1 MLLGNDT
8 VLWFLF
14 LIPVVILP
22 VYVWNF
28 VRKRRALNLLAH
40 HEMLGKINRSV
51 SLKRQIL
58 KAAMIT
64 LAFASVVIALTQPK
78 WNPKPQKIKRRGRDI
93 CILLD
98 TSRSMLAEDIKP
110 NRLKRSLLAIQ
121 DLLDVLQG
129 DRVAIVTFAGNA
141 TVKCPLTQDYSFVR
155 MMLADIT
162 TESNSRGGTMIGDA
176 IRKATTDVFDQ
187 KSRQYKDIIL
197 ITDGGD
203 HDSFP
208 VQAAQ
213 KAAQQGVRII
223 AVGLGDE
230 DEGSRIPITDA
241 NGVRTFLKYQGKEV
255 WAKLDGDMLRKVA
268 GATPG
273 GRYLPVQPGTNLD
286 LGQIYLDL
294 IASAKKRELESM
306 TMTQYDEKFQ
316 IFLALGIFLLAGEVF
331 VSEKKSKEP
340 RIES

>member
-1 MLLGNDT
+1 M
-8 VLWFLF
+8 WFLF

-28 VRKRRALNLLAH
+28 MRKRRALNLLAQH
-40 HEMLGKINRSV
+40 DMLGKINRSV

-58 KAAMIT
+58 KAVMII

-78 WNPKPQKIKRRGRDI
+78 WNPKPQKIKRQGRDV

-110 NRLKRSLLAIQ
+110 NRLQRSLLAIQ
-121 DLLDVLQG
+121 DLLEVLQG
-129 DRVAIVTFAGNA
+129 DRIGIVTFAGNA
-141 TVKCPLTQDYSFVR
+141 TIKCPLTQDYSFVR

-176 IRKATTDVFDQ
+176 IRKATEDVFDRQ
-187 KSRQYKDIIL
+187 SRQFKDIIL
-197 ITDGGD
+197 ITDGED

-208 VQAAQ
+208 VQAAE
-213 KAAQQGVRII
+213 KAAEEGIRII

-230 DEGSRIPITDA
+230 DEGSRIPITDK
-241 NGVRTFLKYQGKEV
+241 NGVKTFLKYQGKEV
-255 WAKLDGDMLRKVA
+255 WSKLDGDMLRKVA
-268 GATPG
+268 AATNG
-273 GRYLPVQPGTNLD
+273 GRYLPVRPGTNLD
-286 LGQIYLDL
+286 LGQIYQDL
-294 IASAKKRELESM
+294 IASAEKRELESM

-316 IFLALGIFLLAGEVF
+316 IFLALGILLLIGEVF
-331 VSEKKSKEP
+331 VSEKRRDVRTKW
-340 RIES
+340 